1 MMDYDTERK
10 LISFLENNEIER
22 EKILFQIHKQEIRDM
37 LQTLLDNADIEVTSI
52 EDVVRII
59 ELKELLQKN

>member
-1 MMDYDTERK
+1 MIDYDTERK
-10 LISFLENNEIER
+10 LINFLENNEVER
-22 EKILFQIHKQEIRDM
+22 EKILFQIHKQEIRNM

-59 ELKELLQKN
+59 ELKEHLQKN

>member
-1 MMDYDTERK
+1 MIDYDTERK
-10 LISFLENNEIER
+10 LINFLENNEVER
-22 EKILFQIHKQEIRDM
+22 EKILFQIHKQEIRNM
-37 LQTLLDNADIEVTSI
+37 LQTLLDNADIEVKSI